1 MKAKT
6 EFYFY
11 MSIGLGMAM
20 ATSSYTMI
28 SELFATADAPWIVAG
43 VSMAGLFCMIIA
55 LSIGELASMFPS
67 APGVRTY
74 FKIAFG
80 DRTSLVLVYL
90 YLIFVILIA
99 GLETFVFS
107 QVLLAI
113 FPKSV
118 PVLTVLALIGFV
130 LVINLMGFD
139 LPRSVQILTTLLA
152 IALIVASGVAAL
164 FHAKTSLASVGQPAD
179 VFRKVFMLPALA
191 GTSIFLYTG
200 FEWVTPL
207 GLRPNAY
214 ERKIP
219 FSMPAVV
226 LVLCIVYC
234 LFVLGAASELLPH
247 AIASTPTPQVSYFSA
262 LYGSAGPGLALFLSV
277 LSLFSTFNAGVL
289 GGSQLIFML
298 AQERKLPDWCGAVSL
313 RTACPVGAIL
323 LLAVLASLA
332 GITVVV
338 FRLEIL
344 AGLVGASIMCFIY
357 AAFMVAVIKLRKE
370 KPDLRRSFRTPVV
383 TAIQWTSAGCLL
395 LMGAFTLFSDSAYGV
410 RCAIAMLLSLVLA
423 WLLALRSCVGQEIEK
438 QRAAS

>member
-1 MKAKT
+1 MKGKA

-28 SELFATADAPWIVAG
+28 SDLFATANAPWILAG
-43 VSMAGLFCMIIA
+43 VCVAGLFCMVIA

-118 PVLTVLALIGFV
+118 PVLTVVALIGFV

-152 IALIVASGVAAL
+152 IALIAASGVAAL
-164 FHAKTSLASVGQPAD
+164 LHAKTNLASTGQPGDAL
-179 VFRKVFMLPALA
+179 RKAFMLPALA

-234 LFVLGAASELLPH
+234 LFVLGAASQLPPR

-262 LYGSAGPGLALFLSV
+262 LYGSAGPQLALFLSV

-298 AQERKLPDWCGAVSL
+298 AQERKLPKWCAAVSL
-313 RTACPVGAIL
+313 RTGCPVGAII
-323 LLAVLASLA
+323 LLAALATLA

-357 AAFMVAVIKLRKE
+357 AVFMLAVIKLRKE
-370 KPDLRRSFRTPVV
+370 KPGLHRGFRTPVV
-383 TAIQWTSAGCLL
+383 GAIQWMSAACLL
-395 LMGAFTLFSDSAYGV
+395 LMGAFTLFSDSGSGL
-410 RCAIAMLLSLVLA
+410 RCAIAMVLCLVLA
-423 WLLALRSCVGQEIEK
+423 WLLALRSRGGQAVGK
-438 QRAAS
+438 QGAAS